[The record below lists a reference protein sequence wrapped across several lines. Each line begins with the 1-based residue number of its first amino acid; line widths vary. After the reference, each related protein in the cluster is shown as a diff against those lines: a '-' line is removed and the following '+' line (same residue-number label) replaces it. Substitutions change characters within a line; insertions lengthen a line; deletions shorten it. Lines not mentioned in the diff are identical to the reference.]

1 MFTMH
6 HLHATV
12 VLALG
17 LTAMA
22 SSDNQVP
29 SADIE
34 FVGRATSGIL
44 FEMEASKL
52 VKKSTKREEV
62 KAFADRMLADHAKA
76 HKDLME
82 AAKKAQ
88 IDLPTKMTE
97 IDQKRFAKIW
107 DAKEGTREKVYL
119 ESLGKGHEEAVV
131 LYTKAAATAKDS
143 ALREY
148 ARKTLPVIKEH
159 SEHIKKCVSEI
170 KSSPQ

>member
-52 VKKSTKREEV
+52 VKT
-62 KAFADRMLADHAKA
+62 FADRMLADHAKA

-88 IDLPTKMTE
+88 IDLPTKMAE